1 MKVESFRVKGWSKH
15 VTAVILSENEDWILA
30 KHVISDYIIDGYVL
44 YKKKY
49 IRDRKIGAFEQQLMD
64 VFTLRTISTDIP
76 EGFTFGKTSEMLRW
90 VEDTYGIS
98 MFQDG
103 DDSSISIAKIVEIR
117 KKKFRIDLIKSDG
130 TLKEDYD
137 YDFSLKKVRLIIFDS
152 NYYNSMALLYKSKVS
167 RLEDVSKE

>member
-1 MKVESFRVKGWSKH
+1 MKVESFRVKGWNDH
-15 VTAVILSENEDWILA
+15 VTTVVLLENENWILG

-49 IRDRKIGAFEQQLMD
+49 VRDRVTGPYENLLTD
-64 VFTLRTISTDIP
+64 VFRLREISTKIP
-76 EGFTFGKTSEMLRW
+76 KGFKFGNTAEMLTW
-90 VEDTYGIS
+90 VEDKYGIS

-103 DDSSISIAKIVEIR
+103 DDSSISIAKIIKIK
-117 KKKFRIDLIKSDG
+117 KKKFRIDLIKNDG

-152 NYYNSMALLYKSKVS
+152 NYYKSMALLYKNKVSKVH
-167 RLEDVSKE
+167 